1 MTFRNNLT
9 ASIAACLLTTA
20 LAACSNS
27 SPEAGRPETG
37 PPPSTGSPD
46 RPSSAT
52 PSASATAP
60 SKPPSRPTPAS
71 GASLAAGEAFIA
83 YYVSLLNYSYATGDP
98 KPFMAESDQGCLGCK
113 ALAGYVQKV
122 NAQNGGLTGDYVDK
136 LQAVKE
142 IYRGEA
148 GKLGG
153 SATLKSGDFVER
165 ASPSASPVPKK
176 SATGTMEFTL
186 SPSGGNWVMFE
197 MQIT

>member
-1 MTFRNNLT
+1 VTFRNRLT
-9 ASIAACLLTTA
+9 ATTTACLLATA
-20 LAACSNS
+20 LTACADG
-27 SPEAGRPETG
+27 SPEAGRPDTTS
-37 PPPSTGSPD
+37 PPSTTSPD
-46 RPSSAT
+46 TPPSAT
-52 PSASATAP
+52 PSPTVGAP
-60 SKPPSRPTPAS
+60 SAAPSRPAPAS
-71 GASLAAGEAFIA
+71 GSSLAAGEAFIA
-83 YYVSLLNYSYATGDP
+83 YYVNLLNYSYATGDP

-122 NAQNGGLTGDYVDK
+122 NARNGGLTGDFVDK

-176 SATGTMEFTL
+176 SATGTLEFTL

-197 MQIT
+197 MQIS